1 VAGACVE
8 VGIWMK
14 GIIGANIIHARV
26 GTFVIRIECRDEES
40 AKRLIRKLRL
50 IGIYVST
57 DKI

>member
-1 VAGACVE
+1 
-8 VGIWMK
+8 MK